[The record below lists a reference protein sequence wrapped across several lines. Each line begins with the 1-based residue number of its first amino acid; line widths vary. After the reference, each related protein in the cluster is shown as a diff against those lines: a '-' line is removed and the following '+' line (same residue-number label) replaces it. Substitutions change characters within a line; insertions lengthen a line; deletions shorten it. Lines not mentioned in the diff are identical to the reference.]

1 MIEVLD
7 VMMKPAGMMLRIGL
21 IVGSFWLVPTALR
34 LLRDEARIARRE
46 AQLEQSRLLHPA
58 GTDLVGSDAGLPYDY
73 EMDDPVD
80 EDEALLAV
88 YDAVVFDGFLP
99 DADRTYEEVAERT
112 DLPVERVRARLSRHP
127 AD

>member
-7 VMMKPAGMMLRIGL
+7 VMMKPAGIMLRFGL
-21 IVGSFWLVPTALR
+21 ILGSFWLVPMAWR

-46 AQLEQSRLLHPA
+46 AQIEQSRLLHPA
-58 GTDLVGSDAGLPYDY
+58 GTDLVGPDAGLPYDY
-73 EMDDPVD
+73 EAEYLLD
-80 EDEALLAV
+80 EDEDLLAV

-99 DADRTYEEVAERT
+99 DADHTYEEVAARV
-112 DLPVERVRARLSRHP
+112 DLPVERVRARLARHW